1 MTGATL
7 RMTWLHVFVP
17 GTVLEIKNRKTAL
30 VRGCQLCTQFS
41 RDVALRVEIEI
52 AESHHLRPLAASRL
66 ELAGA
71 ATCGH
76 SLGSVWG
83 GHLRPLAG
91 KCLGRPLAATHLERI
106 AAELAS

>member
-52 AESHHLRPLAASRL
+52 AESRHLRPLAASRL

-71 ATCGH
+71 ATC
-76 SLGSVWG
+76 